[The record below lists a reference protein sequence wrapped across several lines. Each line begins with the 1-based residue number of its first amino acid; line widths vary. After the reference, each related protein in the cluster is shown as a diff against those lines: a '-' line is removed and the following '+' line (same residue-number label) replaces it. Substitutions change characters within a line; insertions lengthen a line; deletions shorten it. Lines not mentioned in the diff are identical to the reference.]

1 MRRFTRFSKRSLP
14 LRGKK
19 SKYRGINWTLDRKV
33 KKRIANLIMVLN
45 LDWLQK
51 SRIFCFRSENANTR
65 AIARIWGFSHIWQ
78 KALRE
83 PPAYI
88 IEVIS
93 ERFDQLDD
101 KEKDKV
107 LLHEITHIPKN
118 FSGSLMPHIRRGK
131 RNFHNKVNELIIQYE
146 RLNQK

>member
-1 MRRFTRFSKRSLP
+1 MRRYIKF
-14 LRGKK
+14 
-19 SKYRGINWTLDRKV
+19 KV
-33 KKRIANLIMVLN
+33 KSIQWISAPDIKRRISSLSSLLELN
-45 LDWLQK
+45 WLK
-51 SRIFCFRSENANTR
+51 TSRIFCFRSENANTR

-78 KALRE
+78 KALRQS
-83 PPAYI
+83 PAYI

-93 ERFDQLDD
+93 ERFDDLNGL
-101 KEKDKV
+101 EKDKV

-131 RNFHNKVNELIIQYE
+131 RNFHDKVNELIIQYE

>member
-1 MRRFTRFSKRSLP
+1 VRRYIKYSN
-14 LRGKK
+14 KK
-19 SKYRGINWTLDRKV
+19 INWTLDANV
-33 KKRIANLIMVLN
+33 KKRIANLIDVLN

-51 SRIFCFRSENANTR
+51 SRIFCFRSENAKTR

-78 KALRE
+78 QALRQ

-93 ERFDQLDD
+93 ERFDHLPDT
-101 KEKDKV
+101 EKDKV

-131 RNFHNKVNELIIQYE
+131 RNFHDKVNELIGRYLE
-146 RLNQK
+146 NMENG

>member
-1 MRRFTRFSKRSLP
+1 MRRYIRYNKKFKS
-14 LRGKK
+14 K
-19 SKYRGINWTLDRKV
+19 SKYKKIDWKLDKDT
-33 KKRIANLIMVLN
+33 KKRVVNLIDALN
-45 LDWLQK
+45 LKWLQK

-78 KALRE
+78 KALRQS
-83 PPAYI
+83 PAYI

-93 ERFDQLDD
+93 ERYDGLDD

-131 RNFHNKVNELIIQYE
+131 RNFHDKVHELIIQYE
-146 RLNQK
+146 RLNR